1 LVMLAGSTARHA
13 LAASLKVCPRL
24 GYGTWQIDLVA
35 RCPAEDA
42 EPRVI
47 RPAL

>member
-1 LVMLAGSTARHA
+1 MVMLPGSTARHA
-13 LAASLKVCPRL
+13 VTASRKVCPRL
-24 GYGTWQIDLVA
+24 GYGTWQIDLDVC
-35 RCPAEDA
+35 CPAEDA